1 MNITKSSRL
10 TDTEIKVERGR
21 REGRRRGRGEEE
33 QTGRD
38 KTSHKGTV
46 CSMGDTDKMLQN
58 LYMEYHL

>member
-10 TDTEIKVERGR
+10 TDTQIKVERGW

-46 CSMGDTDKMLQN
+46 CSMGDTAKML
-58 LYMEYHL
+58 